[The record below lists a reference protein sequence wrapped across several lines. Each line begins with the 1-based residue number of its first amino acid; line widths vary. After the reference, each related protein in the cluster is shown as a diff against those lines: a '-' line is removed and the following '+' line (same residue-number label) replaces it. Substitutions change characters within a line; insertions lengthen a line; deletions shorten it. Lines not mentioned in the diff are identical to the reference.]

1 MFTHGAPAARDAGP
15 NLLKISESAL
25 SQKVQRYCVPLP
37 KSEPRKEA
45 VICMGKKNAGANQ
58 AHKRCNCLDHRNVQS
73 APARTQRLPRCTVK
87 RIPSEN
93 RKWDPTDDLA
103 QQFISGEP
111 RQANAQR
118 MAGKGP
124 SPAGGTNRRL
134 ANATIDSPF
143 RCSPHFRRVRA
154 AICSSLGAEM
164 GCIGD
169 VWPPG
174 AVK

>member
-25 SQKVQRYCVPLP
+25 
-37 KSEPRKEA
+37 RKRSKGIAYRCRNQSLEKKPSYAWARKTPALIRPINA
-45 VICMGKKNAGANQ
+45 VIVSIIVMSNPPLLEHNDCHVAQSKEFRRRIENGTRLMIW
-58 AHKRCNCLDHRNVQS
+58 RNSFV
-73 APARTQRLPRCTVK
+73 
-87 RIPSEN
+87 
-93 RKWDPTDDLA
+93 
-103 QQFISGEP
+103 SGEP